1 MINIKYDLE
10 TIDKKRE
17 LVKNKLFEES
27 KFIKTVDF
35 KEISEYDL
43 FLIYG
48 LYDEIFLQ
56 SWFKK
61 NFKGII
67 TFKLSKQL
75 SRSAGNTK
83 TKKNINELKEENI
96 EFEIKISANHLLN
109 FDKINRSKFVG
120 GIEAKSKLDSLML
133 VFEHELCHVI
143 EFLHYKKSDCSK
155 QVFKDIIFN
164 LFGQHETTHKLVS
177 AKEVDYHKY
186 KLLVGD
192 NVLFN
197 YEGIEI
203 HGIINK
209 INKRATVMSP
219 NKYGNYVDKKGQHYT
234 KYYVPLSCLTKCVSA
249 K

>member
-1 MINIKYDLE
+1 MIDIKYDLE
-10 TIDKKRE
+10 IIDIKRE
-17 LVKNKLFEES
+17 LVKKKLFEKS
-27 KFIKTVDF
+27 KHIKTVDF
-35 KEISEYDL
+35 KEIYNNDL
-43 FLIYG
+43 YLLYI

-56 SWFKK
+56 SWFKS
-61 NFKGII
+61 NFKGNI

-83 TKKNINELKEENI
+83 TKKNIDELKEDDI

-109 FDKINRSKFVG
+109 FDKVDRSKYVG

-143 EFLHYKKSDCSK
+143 EFLLYKRSDCSK
-155 QVFKDIIFN
+155 QDFKDLIFN

-177 AKEVDYHKY
+177 AKEVDYQKY

-192 NVLFN
+192 NVSFN

-203 HGIINK
+203 YGIINK
-209 INKRATVMSP
+209 INKRAIVMSP
-219 NKYGNYVDKKGQHYT
+219 SKCGKYVDKKGQHYT
-234 KYYVPLSCLTKCVSA
+234 KYYVPLNCLAKC
-249 K
+249 

>member
-1 MINIKYDLE
+1 MIDIKYDLE
-10 TIDKKRE
+10 IIDIKRE
-17 LVKNKLFEES
+17 LVKKKLFEKS
-27 KFIKTVDF
+27 KHIKIVDF
-35 KEISEYDL
+35 KEIDNNDL
-43 FLIYG
+43 YLLYI

-56 SWFKK
+56 SWFKS
-61 NFKGII
+61 NFKGNI

-83 TKKNINELKEENI
+83 TKKNIDELKEDDI

-109 FDKINRSKFVG
+109 FDKVDRSKYVG

-143 EFLHYKKSDCSK
+143 EFLLYKRSDCSK
-155 QVFKDIIFN
+155 QDFKDLIFN

-177 AKEVDYHKY
+177 AKEVDYQKY

-192 NVLFN
+192 NVSFN

-203 HGIINK
+203 YGIINK
-209 INKRATVMSP
+209 INKRAIVMSP
-219 NKYGNYVDKKGQHYT
+219 SKCGKYVDKKGQHYT
-234 KYYVPLSCLTKCVSA
+234 KYYVPLNCLAKC
-249 K
+249 